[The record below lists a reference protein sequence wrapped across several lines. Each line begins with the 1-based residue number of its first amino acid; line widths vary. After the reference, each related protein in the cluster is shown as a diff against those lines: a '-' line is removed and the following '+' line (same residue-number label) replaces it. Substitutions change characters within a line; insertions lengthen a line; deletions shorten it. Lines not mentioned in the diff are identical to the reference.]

1 MELPVGQQMGLFT
14 GKALNDTPT
23 RDTASAKPVR
33 FNEGEVGELSLGS
46 VSVESYLREM
56 GERDAF
62 AVREVLSVM
71 DFNAMESSYRG
82 GGRPPYGPRQML
94 GLVLYGVMQGVSSL
108 RGLERLS
115 RLNMGCMWACGGILP
130 DHSVLGRFVQRHGE
144 ELREFGVKELT
155 REVLRRTGSDT
166 GPLAGDGTVVQ
177 AAASAYR
184 KLSEEAAQAAA
195 EEAEREAEASPDDGG
210 AARRAALAQ
219 EANETLRERIEARRA
234 QSKSSERLAVSPT
247 EPEAM
252 RQPLKNKAVAFSY
265 KPSVL
270 ANEARVV
277 VAQALDP
284 SSETGVLGEMLEQAS
299 ALGEVHELMLDAGY
313 HCDEV
318 IEETLSREISLLCP
332 GGRTEGDWQRGG
344 SAYAKHRFV
353 YDACTD
359 TYCCP
364 QGETLRASSRY
375 RGQAGQGAYVE
386 YTTGACRGCP
396 VRAQCTTRAKGRR
409 IRRLAGDEAK
419 EALAQVMS
427 HPQARRRFAQRK
439 SMVEPVFSV
448 LGQLQGLKRFRRRG
462 LAGARL
468 EFALHVMAYNLSR
481 VVALGVLEFIWRQFT
496 LLSASYGAL
505 RRLWRRFWSASPWS
519 WVPT

>member
-166 GPLAGDGTVVQ
+166 GSLAGDGTVVQ

-184 KLSEEAAQAAA
+184 KLSEEAAQ
-195 EEAEREAEASPDDGG
+195 
-210 AARRAALAQ
+210 RAALAQ

-448 LGQLQGLKRFRRRG
+448 LGHSRG
-462 LAGARL
+462 SSAFGAG
-468 EFALHVMAYNLSR
+468 
-481 VVALGVLEFIWRQFT
+481 GWRGHAW
-496 LLSASYGAL
+496 SL
-505 RRLWRRFWSASPWS
+505 RC
-519 WVPT
+519 T